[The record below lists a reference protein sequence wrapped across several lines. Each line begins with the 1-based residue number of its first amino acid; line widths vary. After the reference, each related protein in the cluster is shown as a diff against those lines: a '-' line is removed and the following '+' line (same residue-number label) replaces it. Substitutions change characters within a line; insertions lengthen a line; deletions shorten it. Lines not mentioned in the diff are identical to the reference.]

1 MGNDFDLVTAK
12 IAYAN
17 FKTWS
22 NDGYTR
28 VLRETAN
35 KMLLHRITHTGAF
48 DALRVKL
55 DELTKGMTTH
65 ERGLIDGMV
74 EDALFDAAR
83 GRS

>member
-1 MGNDFDLVTAK
+1 MPNDYDAVTAK

-17 FKTWS
+17 FKTWDD
-22 NDGYTR
+22 DGYTR

-35 KMLLHRITHTGAF
+35 SMLYSTAHHTGAF

-74 EDALFDAAR
+74 ESALFDAAR
-83 GRS
+83 SRS